1 MKQSIELS
9 KRQLF
14 ALTKLVRKLTKRYD
28 NFLGSKHGSRKL
40 DRIINAAFIKD
51 ISPADYER
59 YREDW
64 KEAEPEY
71 IKEKISRETNDGFK
85 EAGEVL
91 NNN

>member
-40 DRIINAAFIKD
+40 YRAMQDAYVKHIKSEEYDRLK
-51 ISPADYER
+51 
-59 YREDW
+59 EDW